1 MKIESDETPI
11 KKRGSYTTK
20 KKLELENLLVAAKEY
35 QFNPKKEKGITK
47 RTANTIAEL
56 TKDVCLYPARYL
68 DNDNTC
74 IKCDIYEHCACV
86 IKNLG
91 KKKRNE

>member
-1 MKIESDETPI
+1 MKEETG

-20 KKLELENLLVAAKEY
+20 KKIELENLLIAAKEF
-35 QFNPKKEKGITK
+35 QFINKREDKSTK
-47 RTANTIAEL
+47 RNANTIAEL
-56 TKDVCLYPARYL
+56 TQGSCLYPARFLNY
-68 DNDNTC
+68 DNTC

-91 KKKRNE
+91 RKRKNE